1 MNSYRDRYKNSFL
14 NIDVERNN
22 EKFVRYFLNKNYTLN
37 EQNREWNT
45 AMHLS
50 MKRKNRNIIKL
61 LLGGDGDITIKNKE
75 GMTSYDLADKDIRK
89 EFKMEN
95 ILLLKKPWKLNN

>member
-1 MNSYRDRYKNSFL
+1 MKKN
-14 NIDVERNN
+14 NIAVDRNN
-22 EKFVRYFLNKNYTLN
+22 EKFVRYLLNKNYTPN
-37 EQNREWNT
+37 EQNREGNT

-61 LLGGDGDITIKNKE
+61 LVDNDGDITIKNKE

-95 ILLLKKPWKLNN
+95 ILLFKKPWKFNY

>member
-1 MNSYRDRYKNSFL
+1 VK
-14 NIDVERNN
+14 
-22 EKFVRYFLNKNYTLN
+22 YFLNKKYNPN
-37 EQNREWNT
+37 EQNKEGNT

-50 MKRKNRNIIKL
+50 MKKKNRKIIKL
-61 LLGGDGDITIKNKE
+61 LLDNNADITIKNKE

-95 ILLLKKPWKLNN
+95 ILLLGKPRKYKY